1 MKKKTI
7 IIIIIALLAGIF
19 IGTIISNLSKT
30 DNAQQTTTL
39 TFESSTMQKS
49 TTESTTKEHSS
60 VKKDY
65 SYDDLQKIFLSIT
78 PETTLDDF
86 VKTINKYNVEEIHQ
100 EYSTMDRKHGYT
112 ETVYKVAYDSYVALH
127 SHAETGDY
135 VYVTFYE
142 DNSLKDAEYFNAN
155 AWYYDNYDIY
165 SAFLETDDSSSII
178 GKAGYFG
185 KYFKSPTES
194 DYKEFN
200 SGNSV
205 VDYIIDNA
213 EKYTPT
219 SNNE

>member
-1 MKKKTI
+1 MKKKI
-7 IIIIIALLAGIF
+7 IF
-19 IGTIISNLSKT
+19 IVLGICVVTFVAVVIASTSGALDKYE
-30 DNAQQTTTL
+30 TTTNIIL
-39 TFESSTMQKS
+39 STTQKS
-49 TTESTTKEHSS
+49 TTVSTTKEHSS

-78 PETTLDDF
+78 PKTTLDDF
-86 VKTINKYNVEEIHQ
+86 VKTINKYDVEEIHQ
-100 EYSTMDRKHGYT
+100 EYNAMDRKHGRT
-112 ETVYKVAYDSYVALH
+112 EMVYKVAYDSYVALH

-155 AWYYDNYDIY
+155 AWHHDDYDVY
-165 SAFLETDDSSSII
+165 SAFLETNDSSSII

-205 VDYIIDNA
+205 VNYIIDNA
-213 EKYTPT
+213 EKYTQT